1 MQREKMEYKQFQRHH
16 NAMQSGRGRE
26 MEGRLKKKCR
36 ENGQMKRE
44 GQRIKK
50 QTFRDTQCERWLLD

>member
-1 MQREKMEYKQFQRHH
+1 MEYKQFQRHH

-36 ENGQMKRE
+36 ENGQMKGTENKDADIQGRSVR
-44 GQRIKK
+44 GG
-50 QTFRDTQCERWLLD
+50 C